1 MTLHTNNLLPNL
13 KINPTDISPYA
24 IVCGD
29 PFRTE
34 QIAERLDGAKEIAFN
49 REYRTFVGEYRGTK
63 ITVTSHGVGGPGAAV
78 CFEELIQ
85 GGVHTLIR
93 VGTAGAYHE
102 YLPPGHLVISTATV
116 REEGLTR
123 QLVPLSFPAV
133 ADHAV
138 VAALEEAAVQ
148 RGVARVAVP
157 AGVMAAGAAVNGA
170 DAGKVPGTSVVG
182 EGAGTVAGDVD
193 AAVGVGTGRSASALT
208 YGKGITL
215 TLDAFYQGVEEFPHA
230 KFRKAGVL
238 GVEMENAT
246 LFVIATLRGVRAGA
260 IAALDGYAFQD
271 FAATY
276 NPHTDFVQHAVQ
288 EEIHIALEA
297 IANLAKSE

>member
-1 MTLHTNNLLPNL
+1 MSKSILPNL
-13 KINPTDISPYA
+13 KVDSADLSPYA

-34 QIAERLDGAKEIAFN
+34 KFAEKLDDAKELAFN
-49 REYRTFVGEYRGTK
+49 REYRTFVGNYQGTQV
-63 ITVTSHGVGGPGAAV
+63 TVTSHGVGGPGAAV
-78 CFEELIQ
+78 CFEELIR

-102 YLPPGHLVISTATV
+102 FLPPGNLVVSTATV

-123 QLVPLSFPAV
+123 QLVPLSYPAV

-138 VAALEEAAVQ
+138 VAALEAAALQRGLARAMAPEALAHEAADAAAAQ
-148 RGVARVAVP
+148 ADA
-157 AGVMAAGAAVNGA
+157 ASAGA
-170 DAGKVPGTSVVG
+170 P
-182 EGAGTVAGDVD
+182 
-193 AAVGVGTGRSASALT
+193 ASAPRAVASAGPALA

-246 LFVIATLRGVRAGA
+246 LFVIASLRGVRAGA

-271 FAATY
+271 LAATY
-276 NPHTDFVQHAVQ
+276 NPHTDLVQRAVD
-288 EEIHIALEA
+288 EEILISLDAVA
-297 IANLAKSE
+297 ALAKKDENQD

>member
-1 MTLHTNNLLPNL
+1 MSTSVVLPNL
-13 KINPTDISPYA
+13 KVNPEDLSPYA

-34 QIAERLDGAKEIAFN
+34 KFAAKLEDAQELAFN
-49 REYRTFVGEYRGTK
+49 REYRTFVGTYKGTK
-63 ITVTSHGVGGPGAAV
+63 VTVTSHGVGGPGAAV
-78 CFEELIQ
+78 CFEELIR

-102 YLPPGHLVISTATV
+102 FLPPGHLVISTATV

-123 QLVPLSFPAV
+123 QLVPVSFPAV
-133 ADHAV
+133 ADHEV
-138 VAALEEAAVQ
+138 VAALEAATLGRGIERVVAIKGEAVQ
-148 RGVARVAVP
+148 IGDV
-157 AGVMAAGAAVNGA
+157 
-170 DAGKVPGTSVVG
+170 GKM
-182 EGAGTVAGDVD
+182 AGDR
-193 AAVGVGTGRSASALT
+193 TLSANSDKLT

-246 LFVIATLRGVRAGA
+246 LFVISSLRGVRAGA

-271 FAATY
+271 LAAAY
-276 NPHTDFVQHAVQ
+276 NPHTDLVHRAVE
-288 EEIHIALEA
+288 EEIIIALDA
-297 IANLAKSE
+297 IAALAVDGK

>member
-1 MTLHTNNLLPNL
+1 MQKLTVLPNL
-13 KINPTDISPYA
+13 KVNSADLSPYA

-34 QIAERLDGAKEIAFN
+34 KFAEKMEDARELSFN
-49 REYRTFVGEYRGTK
+49 REYRTFVGLYQGTRV
-63 ITVTSHGVGGPGAAV
+63 TVTSHGVGGPGAAV
-78 CFEELIQ
+78 CFEELIR

-102 YLPPGHLVISTATV
+102 FLPPGNLVVSTATV

-138 VAALEEAAVQ
+138 VAALEEAALR
-148 RGVARVAVP
+148 RGIARAMAP
-157 AGVMAAGAAVNGA
+157 AGVGGSAAGA
-170 DAGKVPGTSVVG
+170 S
-182 EGAGTVAGDVD
+182 
-193 AAVGVGTGRSASALT
+193 AAASARGEAPSPDASGSRDASSATPPLA

-246 LFVIATLRGVRAGA
+246 LFVIASLRGVRAGA

-271 FAATY
+271 LAATY
-276 NPHTDFVQHAVQ
+276 NPHTDLVHHAVE
-288 EEIHIALEA
+288 EEIIVALDA
-297 IANLAKSE
+297 IAALAKKDQV